1 MGNNRIVTSVLTI
14 SALALSLTACSGGGN
29 GPEDAAQSLADGL
42 GRQDVSASS
51 FTGDTAEDVNTE
63 LAGILA
69 GMDPLDPEVRLAGVS
84 RDEDS
89 DDAATARLAYSWD
102 LNADSQPDWTYETT
116 AGMER
121 TEDGQWQVAWTPAI
135 VHSDLTDGV
144 RMAQQTS
151 LPPRADITGANG
163 QSLVT
168 ARPVLRVGIDKTLLE
183 PGQEASSAAA
193 LAALVG
199 LDPAA
204 YTASVEAAGAEAFVE
219 ALIQREEADGPAT
232 DEGLAAIP
240 GAVALPDTRQLAP
253 TRTFARALLG
263 SSGEATAELIEE
275 SEGRLSPGDVT
286 GLSGLQQQYDAQLAG
301 TKGVDVVLRDD
312 PAGTSEPLFGIDPVP
327 GTPLRT
333 SLDARLQQLAET
345 VLEEEPSAS
354 AIVAI
359 RPSTGEV
366 VTAANGPG
374 SEGQQTALLGQYPA
388 GSTLKIA
395 TSLALLRTGIT
406 PDSTLECP
414 EEVLVDGRRFNNA
427 STYPSEFVGGI
438 PLRAAFA
445 QSCNTAFI
453 NARDDVPQAALSA
466 AAADLG
472 IGVDA
477 ALGTP
482 AFFGSVPAEA
492 SGTTHAASLIGQGE
506 VLVSPLSLAV
516 AGASVARG
524 ERISPVLVSP
534 ESAAG
539 PSAAPDAS
547 ASPAP
552 GKLTAE
558 EATTLRELMRR
569 VVTDGGG
576 KLLLDLPAQP
586 VLAKTGTAEFGSE
599 TPPRTHAWVVAIQ
612 GDLAVTVFVAEGEL
626 GSTSGGPLM
635 RAFLEGAQQGQ

>member
-1 MGNNRIVTSVLTI
+1 MGKNRIVTSILTV
-14 SALALSLTACSGGGN
+14 SALALTLTACSGGDD
-29 GPEDAAQSLADGL
+29 GPEAAARSLADGL
-42 GRQDVSASS
+42 GRLDVSSSS
-51 FTGDTAEDVNTE
+51 FTGVSAEDVNTE

-69 GMDPLDPEVRLAGVS
+69 GMEPLDPEVRLADVKT
-84 RDEDS
+84 DEDS
-89 DDAATARLAYSWD
+89 NDAATARLAYSWD
-102 LNADSQPDWTYETT
+102 LNDDDQPDWTYETS

-135 VHSDLTDGV
+135 VHTDLIDGL
-144 RMAQQTS
+144 RLARETS

-163 QSLVT
+163 ESLVT

-193 LAALVG
+193 LATLVG
-199 LDPAA
+199 LDPAV

-275 SEGRLSPGDVT
+275 SEGRLSPGDIT
-286 GLSGLQQQYDAQLAG
+286 GLSGLQQQYDPQLAG
-301 TKGVDVVLRDD
+301 TKGVDVVLYDD
-312 PAGTSEPLFGIDPVP
+312 AAGTSEPLFGIAPVP
-327 GTPLRT
+327 GTPLQT
-333 SLDARLQQLAET
+333 ALDPQLQILAET
-345 VLEEEPSAS
+345 VLEDEPSAS

-395 TSLALLRTGIT
+395 TSLALLRNGMT
-406 PDSTLECP
+406 PDSTLSCP
-414 EEVLVDGRRFNNA
+414 EEVSVDGRRFNNA
-427 STYPSEFVGGI
+427 STYPAEFVGNI

-445 QSCNTAFI
+445 QSCNTAFL
-453 NARDDVPQAALSA
+453 NARGDVPQAALSA

-482 AFFGSVPAEA
+482 AYFGSVPAAA

-524 ERISPVLVSP
+524 ERVSPVLVTP
-534 ESAAG
+534 EAAATT

-547 ASPAP
+547 ATPAP
-552 GKLTAE
+552 GKLTSE
-558 EATTLRELMRR
+558 EATTLRELMRG

-576 KLLLDLPAQP
+576 KVLLDLPAQP
-586 VLAKTGTAEFGSE
+586 VMAKTGTAEFGSE

-612 GDLAVTVFVAEGEL
+612 GDLAVAVFVAEGEL

-635 RAFLEGAQQGQ
+635 RDFLAGAQQG